1 DHYKRRAPQ
10 SNRVIGSLLGERVD
24 NVVHIKQCF
33 PVPHSEDEDTVAV
46 DMDCYP
52 TMLSLT
58 RQAHRSHQ
66 LVGWYS
72 TGHSL
77 SFISALIHDA
87 FRAEVTLC
95 ETLHMTVDTRLTG
108 PQMTIHTYT
117 AQTFQSLLTTF
128 TPVDAAVDSDESER
142 VGID

>member
-72 TGHSL
+72 TGHTL

-87 FRAEVTLC
+87 FRAEVNIC
-95 ETLHMTVDTRLTG
+95 ETIHLTIDTLLINH
-108 PQMTIHTYT
+108 QMTIKTYT
-117 AQTFQSLLTTF
+117 AHTYDQILTEF
-128 TPVDAAVDSDESER
+128 TPVDALIDSDESER
-142 VGID
+142 VG